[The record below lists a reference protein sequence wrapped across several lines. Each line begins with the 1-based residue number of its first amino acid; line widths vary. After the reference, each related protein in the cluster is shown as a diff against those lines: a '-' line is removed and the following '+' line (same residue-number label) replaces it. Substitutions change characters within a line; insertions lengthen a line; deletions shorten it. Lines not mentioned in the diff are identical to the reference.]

1 MAVKSNSEKADPESA
16 RSFEL
21 KAASFTLP
29 IIRLI
34 DGNVEAV
41 ASRLGAKVEK
51 APDFFRNT
59 PVVIDLSALPQGVGA
74 SELPLLVG
82 LLRGYG
88 MIPFGVRGG
97 SREQNAAAE
106 ALELAVLRE
115 SYLRREKSKT
125 AAVLPESEISTDPA
139 EAGHAKA
146 EPAAPVPPVP
156 RRQPPGFMLITKP
169 VRSGQRVY
177 ASGGD
182 LSITAAVS
190 SGAELMA
197 DGNIH
202 VYGPLR
208 GRALAGMSGN
218 LEARIFCQDLQA
230 ELVSVAGHYRV
241 SENIPAELRGV
252 PVQIYLDQKVL
263 RIEKI

>member
-1 MAVKSNSEKADPESA
+1 MAVNPQKPGSDAL

-29 IIRLI
+29 IIRLL
-34 DGNVEAV
+34 DDNVEAV
-41 ASRLGAKVEK
+41 AARLGAKVEK

-59 PVVIDLSALPQGVGA
+59 PVVIDLTALPSNSGA
-74 SELPLLVG
+74 VELPLLVG

-97 SREQNAAAE
+97 DKEQHATAE

-115 SYLRREKSKT
+115 SYVRRDRSPEDQKGLDATETAVEVEVPASSAPIKT
-125 AAVLPESEISTDPA
+125 L
-139 EAGHAKA
+139 
-146 EPAAPVPPVP
+146 APV
-156 RRQPPGFMLITKP
+156 RRPNQGFMLVTRP

-177 ASGGD
+177 AAGGD
-182 LSITAAVS
+182 LTVSAAVS

-208 GRALAGMSGN
+208 GRALAGMNGN
-218 LEARIFCQDLQA
+218 TEARIFCQDLQA
-230 ELVSVAGHYRV
+230 ELVSIAGHYRV
-241 SENIPAELRGV
+241 SENIPIELRGV
-252 PVQIYLDQKVL
+252 PVQIFLDQKLL
-263 RIEKI
+263 RIEKL